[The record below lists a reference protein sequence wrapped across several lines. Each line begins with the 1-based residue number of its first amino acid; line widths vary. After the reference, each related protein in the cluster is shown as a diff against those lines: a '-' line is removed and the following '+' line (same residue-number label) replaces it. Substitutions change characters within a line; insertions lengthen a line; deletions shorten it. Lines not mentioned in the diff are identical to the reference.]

1 MLVQYGLWIALGCA
15 LAAIVYGI
23 VSVRWVLA
31 KSPGNARMQEIAAA
45 VQEGAM
51 AYLN

>member
-1 MLVQYGLWIALGCA
+1 MLVANGLWIALGCA

-31 KSPGNARMQEIAAA
+31 KSPGNACMQEIAAA
-45 VQEGAM
+45 V
-51 AYLN
+51 